1 MTTYLGEKA
10 VGIGT
15 IKATSSVSDVLH
27 DNTLTG
33 NGNTEPLGVNTEV
46 IATKEG
52 LESKQDKLTAGEN
65 ITIEDGVISATGG
78 GVSLPDLG
86 EEKAAFLRK
95 NYQNELFWDTTS
107 FAPEQS
113 SKANGVSI
121 GRFAS
126 SSAGQYSTSL
136 NGTATGES
144 ALALGYGAKSTAK
157 RAIMIGRGTND
168 EPYTLKVGFDEFVNT
183 GYKLLDSDG
192 TIPLERLTKVTDQI
206 GDISTALTA
215 ILGE

>member
-33 NGNTEPLGVNTEV
+33 NGNTKPLGINTEV
-46 IATKEG
+46 VATKEE

-65 ITIEDGVISATGG
+65 ITIEDGVISAAGGGASGDYLPLSGGTLTGTLVLDAGIGDERVNVITFKNTRTTGVVDERNIQLRRGALYFDSCGISDLGSLYPTGNRTYNLGWASNRWAEIFVAQINNGAHIAVPTTGG
-78 GVSLPDLG
+78 TMALKEDID
-86 EEKAAFLRK
+86 AA
-95 NYQNELFWDTTS
+95 
-107 FAPEQS
+107 
-113 SKANGVSI
+113 V
-121 GRFAS
+121 
-126 SSAGQYSTSL
+126 
-136 NGTATGES
+136 
-144 ALALGYGAKSTAK
+144 
-157 RAIMIGRGTND
+157 
-168 EPYTLKVGFDEFVNT
+168 
-183 GYKLLDSDG
+183 
-192 TIPLERLTKVTDQI
+192 

>member
-46 IATKEG
+46 IATKEE

-78 GVSLPDLG
+78 GASGDYLPLSGGELTGSLKINIKSDYDSEFTPVSFLQLIAESKDGKYKKTRNIKMSPYAGALDFDSAALG
-86 EEKAAFLRK
+86 GIASLSPA
-95 NYQNELFWDTTS
+95 TS
-107 FAPEQS
+107 S
-113 SKANGVSI
+113 SKI
-121 GRFAS
+121 GNSLAS
-126 SSAGQYSTSL
+126 SRWKCAYVKNL
-136 NGTATGES
+136 NNGADIAIPTTGGTM
-144 ALALGYGAKSTAK
+144 ALKEDIDAA
-157 RAIMIGRGTND
+157 
-168 EPYTLKVGFDEFVNT
+168 V
-183 GYKLLDSDG
+183 
-192 TIPLERLTKVTDQI
+192 